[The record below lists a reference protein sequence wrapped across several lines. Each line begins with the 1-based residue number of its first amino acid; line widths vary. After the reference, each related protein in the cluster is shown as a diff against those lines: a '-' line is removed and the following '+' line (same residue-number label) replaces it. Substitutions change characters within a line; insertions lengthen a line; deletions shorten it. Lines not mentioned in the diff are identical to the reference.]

1 MSIQSPVK
9 LAFGSSSLITLFFS
23 LAYAVVNLFYLNEPW
38 WVLGALAVTLFV
50 FSYILLRFYL
60 SRFLYNRIKLI
71 YKAIR
76 QSKIPKGT
84 GDLTRRINDPQFLDE
99 VEGEVYEWA
108 QAKNEELEVLKKQE
122 KFRREFIGNI
132 SHELKT
138 PIFNIQG
145 YILTLLDGGL
155 EDPSI
160 NKEYLKRTEHSV
172 DRLIAI
178 VSDLEKIA
186 RLESGEQKLNI
197 TRFDIHSM
205 AHEVIEMYE
214 MRAAAKNIRLVI
226 NSATDRSTH
235 VKGDREKIRDVLN
248 NLVENS
254 IKYGKN
260 GGKTKIS
267 FFDMDE
273 QVLVEVTDDGI
284 GIAEEELQRVF
295 ERFYR
300 TNRGR
305 SADQTGSGLGLSIVK
320 HIVEAHGQTVN
331 LRSTIGIG
339 TTFAFTLKKA

>member
-1 MSIQSPVK
+1 MSIQSPAK
-9 LAFGSSSLITLFFS
+9 LAFGSSTLITLFFS
-23 LAYAVVNLFYLNEPW
+23 SAYALVNVLYLFEPW
-38 WVLGALAVTLFV
+38 WVLGVLAITLFC

-60 SRFLYNRIKLI
+60 NRFLYNRIKLI

-84 GDLTRRINDPQFLDE
+84 GDLTTRINDPRFVDE

-108 QAKNEELEVLKKQE
+108 EAKNEEVEFLKKQE
-122 KFRREFIGNI
+122 EFRREFIGNI

-155 EDPSI
+155 EDASI
-160 NKEYLKRTEHSV
+160 NREYLKRTEKSV
-172 DRLIAI
+172 DRMIAI
-178 VSDLEKIA
+178 VADLETISK
-186 RLESGEQKLNI
+186 LESGEKKLNL
-197 TRFDIHSM
+197 TKFDIH
-205 AHEVIEMYE
+205 ALGHEIIEFFE
-214 MRAAAKNIRLVI
+214 MRAKEKDIRLSL
-226 NSATDRSTH
+226 NSATDRSTY
-235 VKGDREKIRDVLN
+235 VYADRNKIRDALS

-254 IKYGKN
+254 IKYGKS
-260 GGKTKIS
+260 GGKTKLS

-273 QVLVEVTDDGI
+273 QVMIEVTDDGI
-284 GIAEEELQRVF
+284 GINEEELQRVF

-305 SADQTGSGLGLSIVK
+305 SADQTGSGLGLAIVK
-320 HIVEAHGQTVN
+320 HIIEAHGQTIN
-331 LRSTIGIG
+331 ARSSIGVG

>member
-1 MSIQSPVK
+1 MSIQSPAK
-9 LAFGSSSLITLFFS
+9 LALGSSVLITLFFS
-23 LAYAVVNLFYLNEPW
+23 LAYALVNFFYLFEPW
-38 WVLGALAVTLFV
+38 WVLPALAVTLFV

-60 SRFLYNRIKLI
+60 NRFLYNRIKLI

-84 GDLTRRINDPQFLDE
+84 GDLSQRISNPQFIDE
-99 VEGEVYEWA
+99 IEGEVYEWA
-108 QAKNEELEVLKKQE
+108 QAKSEEVETLKQQE
-122 KFRREFIGNI
+122 QFRREFIGNI

-138 PIFNIQG
+138 PVFNIQG
-145 YILTLLDGGL
+145 YVLTLLDGGL

-160 NKEYLKRTEHSV
+160 NREYLKRTEKSV
-172 DRLIAI
+172 DRMIAI
-178 VSDLEKIA
+178 IADLETISK
-186 RLESGEQKLNI
+186 LESGEQKLNL
-197 TRFDIHSM
+197 TKFDIHAM
-205 AHEVIEMYE
+205 AHEIIEFYE
-214 MRAAAKNIRLVI
+214 ITAKEKNIRLKI
-226 NSATDRSTH
+226 NSNTDRANYVLADKT
-235 VKGDREKIRDVLN
+235 KIRDVMN

-254 IKYGKN
+254 IKYGKS
-260 GGKTKIS
+260 GGRTKLS

-273 QVLVEVTDDGI
+273 QVLIEVTDDGI

-320 HIVEAHGQTVN
+320 HIVEAHGQTINV
-331 LRSTIGIG
+331 RSSIGVG